1 MHRLRTAWS
10 PEGRSLNLSR
20 ALLQRDYS
28 SPFARAASCRRA
40 FATFRPAP
48 SLLATNLSDRHQLW
62 GSSSSTRCPYSTIT
76 PTMPQ
81 TLTKDPVTATH
92 DTKSEKTVIRKKKV
106 LLLMSGGVDSSMC
119 AVLLKEQGYD
129 VTGLY
134 MHNWNH
140 EEETRDT
147 PDDDDGD
154 DYSDYKNAS
163 HRTSQRHPHPHR
175 NTLHLTEHLPKI
187 PSGGRPP
194 KRGTSNHHPRVC
206 TSERDWADVQD
217 ICRALEIP
225 CRRLDFSRQYW
236 HQVFEV
242 MLQGYEQ
249 GMTPNPD
256 IDCNREIKFGQLVDW
271 CHANGGLGPDRPG
284 LQRSRGVGSSMSN
297 GEEQEEVEPEGW
309 DYLATGHYAH
319 VVIDEAT
326 GRAKLM
332 RARDSNKDQTY
343 YLSTLSEQ
351 VLRHVKFP
359 LADLDKPTI
368 KAMAAA
374 PSSHPVLKRI
384 VGEKKESMGI
394 CFVGQRRRFG
404 DFLKEYLQPTPGLV
418 RIGDL
423 DGKIIGRHQGLF
435 QYTVGQAS
443 GVTYGH
449 YKWVVLR
456 SDIPTNTL
464 IVVEGT
470 QNPLLYSSGLTVG
483 SWHWISGQAPP
494 SLPLATGVSST
505 TFTSPTTITAAG
517 LEYPFVAQIRHRQT
531 PQPCRIEVIPPTSLE
546 LPSPSDAQIP
556 QFRVLFKDAQR
567 AIAPGQH
574 IVVYRDDECLGSGV
588 ILSSLP
594 SSSQ

>member
-1 MHRLRTAWS
+1 
-10 PEGRSLNLSR
+10 
-20 ALLQRDYS
+20 
-28 SPFARAASCRRA
+28 
-40 FATFRPAP
+40 
-48 SLLATNLSDRHQLW
+48 
-62 GSSSSTRCPYSTIT
+62 
-76 PTMPQ
+76 
-81 TLTKDPVTATH
+81 
-92 DTKSEKTVIRKKKV
+92 
-106 LLLMSGGVDSSMC
+106 MSGGVDSSMC
-119 AVLLKEQGYD
+119 AVLLKEQGYS

-147 PDDDDGD
+147 PE
-154 DYSDYKNAS
+154 DYGSAS
-163 HRTSQRHPHPHR
+163 QHHHHHHHR
-175 NTLHLTEHLPKI
+175 NTAHLTEHLPKI
-187 PSGGRPP
+187 PQGGRRPQSS
-194 KRGTSNHHPRVC
+194 RTGTTTTTATTTTTNTTTTPRAAIHHPKVC
-206 TSERDWADVQD
+206 TSERDWADVQEV
-217 ICRALEIP
+217 CKALSIP

-249 GMTPNPD
+249 GFTPNPD
-256 IDCNREIKFGQLVDW
+256 ISCNREIKFGQLVEW

-284 LQRSRGVGSSMSN
+284 LLRQQRGSSSYASSGANSSN
-297 GEEQEEVEPEGW
+297 NSSDSIGGSLRRDEETEPEGW

-319 VVIDEAT
+319 VIIDEAT

-351 VLRHVKFP
+351 VLRHALFP

-404 DFLKEYLQPTPGLV
+404 DFLKEYLKPTPGLV
-418 RIGDL
+418 RVGGL
-423 DGKIIGRHQGLF
+423 DGQIIGQHQGLF

-470 QNPLLYSSGLTVG
+470 QNPLLYSPGLIAG
-483 SWHWISGQAPP
+483 SWHWISGQAPL
-494 SLPLATGVSST
+494 SLPPAADVSPSSPSMTATM
-505 TFTSPTTITAAG
+505 AADP
-517 LEYPFVAQIRHRQT
+517 EYPLVAQIRHRQT
-531 PQPCRIEVIPPTSLE
+531 PQPCRVEVILPTTPG
-546 LPSPSDAQIP
+546 PSSSSEAHVP

-574 IVVYRDDECLGSGV
+574 IVVYHEDECLGSGV

-594 SSSQ
+594 SSPQ